1 MSMTMRYLGTYTVKP
16 EEATWGGHLP
26 LSELDQ
32 IGTITHVPTIYFY
45 KPPPEWL
52 HPADAIFAALR
63 GSLSRALVPFYPLAG
78 KLRWL
83 EGGRLQLDCNATGV
97 HLIEAE
103 SGGELDDLGDFS
115 PCPEFEQ
122 LVPSVDYTKPIHEL
136 PLLLV
141 QVTKFKCG
149 GLTLSISISHA
160 VADGPSALHFMTE
173 WARLARGERLSV
185 EPYYDRKV
193 LWVGEDPS
201 EALPPPP
208 PQLEHSEFDPPPLLI
223 GQTNNLE
230 ERKKKTTV
238 AMLKLTKT
246 QVETLKNAANEDRD
260 GQHMRPYTRYETMA
274 AHIWRCACKARK
286 HKPEQ
291 PTALAICV
299 DSRRR
304 LQPPPKLGYFGNATL
319 DVIASGT
326 SGELVSSPL
335 GCTSSKIR
343 DAIERVTHD
352 YVRSA
357 IKHIREQ
364 PDLTLFQDVH
374 ALGSTRGP
382 FYGNPNLG
390 VVSWVTLPIYGL
402 DFGWGREVHMGP
414 GNHDFDGDSLVLP
427 SLEEEGGLVVALCLQ
442 IAHMEDFKKFFY
454 EDIVG

>member
-1 MSMTMRYLGTYTVKP
+1 MSMTVSYRGTYTIKP
-16 EEATWGGHLP
+16 ETATWTGHLP

-32 IGTITHVPTIYFY
+32 IGIITHVPTIYFY

-52 HPADAIFAALR
+52 HPADAIFDTLR
-63 GSLSRALVPFYPLAG
+63 GSLSRMLVPFYPLAG
-78 KLRWL
+78 RLRWL
-83 EGGRLQLDCNATGV
+83 EGGRLRLECNAMGV
-97 HLIEAE
+97 CFIEAE
-103 SGGELDDLGDFS
+103 SEGELNDLGDFS
-115 PCPEFEQ
+115 PRPEFEQ

-149 GLTLSISISHA
+149 GLTLSFSMSHA

-193 LWVGEDPS
+193 LWVGDDPS
-201 EALPPPP
+201 STLPPRPRH
-208 PQLEHSEFDPPPLLI
+208 LEHSEFNPPPLLI
-223 GQTNNLE
+223 GHTNNLE

-238 AMLKLTKT
+238 AMLKLTRT
-246 QVETLKNAANEDRD
+246 QVEAQKNAANKERA
-260 GQHMRPYTRYETMA
+260 GQHRPYTRYETVA

-291 PTALAICV
+291 PTAVGICV
-299 DSRRR
+299 DSRHR
-304 LQPPPKLGYFGNATL
+304 LHPPLKLGYFGNATL
-319 DVIASGT
+319 DVVAAGM

-343 DAIERVTHD
+343 EAIERVTHD
-352 YVRSA
+352 HVRSA
-357 IKHIREQ
+357 IDHIWRQ

-390 VVSWVTLPIYGL
+390 VVSWLTLPIYGH

-442 IAHMEDFKKFFY
+442 IAHMEDFKNFFY
-454 EDIVG
+454 EDIVE